1 MHFCHQEP
9 LIWNLVLSLLHHSF
23 KNISLRVWRRL
34 KYTSVT
40 SLDAD
45 LRKWKAAIYL
55 RNGRRFE
62 DWTSIR
68 DWTSIWVTY
77 ILGTVTIP
85 RPHDLV
91 NCYGISVSQITTYIF
106 RCSNPNPILSL
117 FMTWV
122 CNTRSVTCG
131 VWLPFRR
138 TSDYSQ
144 CRLKFM
150 FRGVS
155 HVESDMPT
163 LPENII
169 LPPVYI

>member
-1 MHFCHQEP
+1 MT
-9 LIWNLVLSLLHHSF
+9 SF
-23 KNISLRVWRRL
+23 EVYVSDVI
-34 KYTSVT
+34 
-40 SLDAD
+40 
-45 LRKWKAAIYL
+45 
-55 RNGRRFE
+55 GRRFE

-155 HVESDMPT
+155 HVESDLPTLRRTSDYPQCTFKFVFREVSHVESDLPT
-163 LPENII
+163 LPDNIR
-169 LPPVYI
+169 LPPV